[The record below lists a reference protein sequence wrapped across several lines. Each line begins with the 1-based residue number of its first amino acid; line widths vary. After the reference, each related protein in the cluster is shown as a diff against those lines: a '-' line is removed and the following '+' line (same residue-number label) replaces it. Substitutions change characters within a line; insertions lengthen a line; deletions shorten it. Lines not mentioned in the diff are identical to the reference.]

1 MVLKSQAD
9 LFVSD
14 SLLRKAVH
22 PRSPHR
28 GDQATAVVEILEV
41 ACSDLTVLRKEVS
54 RMTCAIETASDPN
67 NAGGSLNNTS
77 RYELMQ
83 KLARTEPSVGAPGV
97 PSKPMS
103 ANRSTCSLVG

>member
-1 MVLKSQAD
+1 MVLRSQAD

-14 SLLRKAVH
+14 SSPREAAH
-22 PRSPHR
+22 PLSLHR
-28 GDQATAVVEILEV
+28 DDQAIAEVVILVV
-41 ACSDLTVLRKEVS
+41 ACSDLTVSRKEVS
-54 RMTCAIETASDPN
+54 RITHEVGTASDRN

-97 PSKPMS
+97 PSKPMCVICLWCLP
-103 ANRSTCSLVG
+103 AG